1 MDYISNYKANDIN
14 IYTKTTNAEFKWPVE
29 VILRLGLSRDLGMCM
44 DGKLT
49 FYHFTKNI
57 KLECD
62 GSYRIKPQANGCPG
76 PPRSLD

>member
-14 IYTKTTNAEFKWPVE
+14 IYTKTTNAEFKWP
-29 VILRLGLSRDLGMCM
+29 RGSDPTTGTKPTWACM
-44 DGKLT
+44 DGKVT

>member
-1 MDYISNYKANDIN
+1 MARGSDPTTG
-14 IYTKTTNAEFKWPVE
+14 TKPTWA
-29 VILRLGLSRDLGMCM
+29 CM
-44 DGKLT
+44 DGKVT

-76 PPRSLD
+76 PPRS